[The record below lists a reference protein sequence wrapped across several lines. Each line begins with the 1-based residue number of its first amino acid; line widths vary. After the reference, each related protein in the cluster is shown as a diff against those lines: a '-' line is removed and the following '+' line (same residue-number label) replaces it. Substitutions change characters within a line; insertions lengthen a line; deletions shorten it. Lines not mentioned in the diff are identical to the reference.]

1 MRTRPFDST
10 VAVAPYRPVCIEPVG
25 LKVPGVG
32 SYSSALAPSTVAPP
46 PAIRTRPVESRL
58 AVCCARAVAIE
69 PVGLN
74 VPGVV
79 FGKGTCTCIV
89 LRAGVGVGFAVV
101 DVGGDPTAD
110 DAVVPPPQPARAR
123 AASTATRPK
132 EDALKTGPLRMRTG

>member
-1 MRTRPFDST
+1 M
-10 VAVAPYRPVCIEPVG
+10 
-25 LKVPGVG
+25 
-32 SYSSALAPSTVAPP
+32 PSTMPP
-46 PAIRTRPVESRL
+46 TIRTRPSDSR
-58 AVCCARAVAIE
+58 VAVAQLRPSFIE

-89 LRAGVGVGFAVV
+89 LRAGVGVGFAVL